1 VSNKNYE
8 SGRAFEYRVKRHLES
23 KGYYVVRSY
32 ASKGTFD
39 LVAVPPKTSRLS
51 RALLIQAKHSRK
63 GKGYVR
69 PEEARQLGEAAKRYE
84 GFCLI
89 AYNEKRKLKY
99 RLVNPYV

>member
-1 VSNKNYE
+1 MSNKNYV
-8 SGRAFEYRVKRHLES
+8 SGRNFEYRVLRALTR
-23 KGYYVVRSY
+23 KGYYVVRAY

-39 LVAVPPKTSRLS
+39 LVAVPPKRSRLS

-63 GKGYVR
+63 GKGYIC
-69 PEEARQLGEAAKRYE
+69 PEEKRKLAEASKRYE

-99 RLVNPYV
+99 RLVNPYI